1 MNNNAL
7 NRMETQLEF
16 LIANKG
22 RLVADADTHITNTTQ
37 LTPEIQKKY
46 DSTPNYYHGRPI
58 SAEDLI
64 CEMDMAGVD
73 ICLCWQNPATTHY
86 PEHGKQNF
94 DSLLES
100 NRYIYESA
108 CKYPQRII
116 PTGWTDPKA
125 LGMELAKEMIRVCVM
140 EFGCP
145 VVKFNPA
152 QNAFPIDNETTI
164 ELIRTIIGYGAI
176 PAFHFAADT
185 QYTPVSGLKKLAEMF
200 PDNRLLVIHMGGGG
214 ASYNEAETMYH
225 EVRELGLEYKNLFFI
240 ESAKRDTHIES
251 DFITYALAGEENF
264 KRIFCASDA
273 PYGRMTWNYG
283 GYRHMF
289 NSLINSQRHTD
300 KRVINNPNVFT
311 TDLAKQFLGV
321 NFVEFI
327 IEQYQNML
335 VRYRESVS
343 EFK

>member
-1 MNNNAL
+1 MNTNAFH
-7 NRMETQLEF
+7 RMRTQLEF
-16 LIANKG
+16 LNNNKH
-22 RLVADADTHITNTTQ
+22 RLVADADTHITDTSN
-37 LTPEIQKKY
+37 LSPVIQEKY
-46 DSTPNYYHGRPI
+46 DSTPNYYQGRPI

-64 CEMDMAGVD
+64 TEMDMAGVD
-73 ICLCWQNPATTHY
+73 VCLCWQNPATTYY
-86 PEHGKQNF
+86 PGLSEQNF
-94 DSLLES
+94 DALLSS
-100 NRYIYESA
+100 NRYVYESA
-108 CKYPQRII
+108 CKYPERII

-125 LGMELAKEMIRVCVM
+125 LGLDLAKEMIRVCVM
-140 EFGCP
+140 EYGCP

-164 ELIRTIIGYGAI
+164 ELIRTITGYGAI

-185 QYTPVSGLKKLAEMF
+185 QYTPVSGLKKLAELF

-225 EVRELGLEYKNLFFI
+225 EVRELGLAYKNLFFI

-251 DFITYALAGEENF
+251 DFITYSLAGEEHY

-283 GYRHMF
+283 GYRQMLK
-289 NSLINSQRHTD
+289 SLVDSELHTD
-300 KRVINNPNVFT
+300 KRVRNNPNVFT
-311 TDLAKQFLGV
+311 PDLAKRFMGQ

-327 IEQYQNML
+327 VDQYSSM
-335 VRYRESVS
+335 VTRYENVY
-343 EFK
+343 

>member
-73 ICLCWQNPATTHY
+73 ICLCWQNPATTYY
-86 PEHGKQNF
+86 PEYGKQNF

-125 LGMELAKEMIRVCVM
+125 LGM
-140 EFGCP
+140 
-145 VVKFNPA
+145 
-152 QNAFPIDNETTI
+152 D
-164 ELIRTIIGYGAI
+164 
-176 PAFHFAADT
+176 
-185 QYTPVSGLKKLAEMF
+185 
-200 PDNRLLVIHMGGGG
+200 
-214 ASYNEAETMYH
+214 
-225 EVRELGLEYKNLFFI
+225 
-240 ESAKRDTHIES
+240 
-251 DFITYALAGEENF
+251 
-264 KRIFCASDA
+264 
-273 PYGRMTWNYG
+273 W
-283 GYRHMF
+283 
-289 NSLINSQRHTD
+289 QR
-300 KRVINNPNVFT
+300 R
-311 TDLAKQFLGV
+311 
-321 NFVEFI
+321 
-327 IEQYQNML
+327 
-335 VRYRESVS
+335 
-343 EFK
+343 